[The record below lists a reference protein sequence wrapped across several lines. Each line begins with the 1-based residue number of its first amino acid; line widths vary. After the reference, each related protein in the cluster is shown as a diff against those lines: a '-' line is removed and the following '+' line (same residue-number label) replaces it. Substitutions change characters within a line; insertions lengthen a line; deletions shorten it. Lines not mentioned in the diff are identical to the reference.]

1 MSDTMSPAE
10 VSALRHMMGLSMD
23 AFAHLLGVNPRTV
36 RSWES
41 GRDMLSESSTAAVWA
56 LARRHDE
63 LVREYLEAG
72 VPIGIERDMGDASP
86 PRGWYL
92 AAAGRAM
99 LAEPDLM
106 VGWLNVWRR

>member
-23 AFAHLLGVNPRTV
+23 AFARLLGVNPRTV

-106 VGWLNVWRR
+106 VGWLSVWRR

>member
-23 AFAHLLGVNPRTV
+23 AFARLLGVNPRTV

-41 GRDMLSESSTAAVWA
+41 GRDMLSESSTAAMWA
-56 LARRHDE
+56 LARRHDD
-63 LVREYLEAG
+63 LVRRYLDAG
-72 VPIGIERDMGDASP
+72 VEIGIERDMGADASP

-99 LAEPDLM
+99 VAEPGLM
-106 VGWLNVWRR
+106 VGWL

>member
-1 MSDTMSPAE
+1 MSGTMSPAE

-23 AFAHLLGVNPRTV
+23 AFARMLGVNPRTV

-72 VPIGIERDMGDASP
+72 VPIGIQRDAGAAGA

-106 VGWLNVWRR
+106 VGWL